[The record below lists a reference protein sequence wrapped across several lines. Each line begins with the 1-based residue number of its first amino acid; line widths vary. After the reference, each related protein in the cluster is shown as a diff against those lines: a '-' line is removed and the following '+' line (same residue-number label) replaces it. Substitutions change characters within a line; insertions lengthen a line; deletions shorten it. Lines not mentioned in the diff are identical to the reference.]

1 MDRIYD
7 EDRLILQMI
16 ERLTRVETKIDSL
29 VDAIRKS
36 NDKFL
41 AIEGNI
47 NDLNRRL
54 GKVEMK
60 ADRANV
66 RLDDSK
72 AMVIKIGTVTSTA
85 IGVLINVLSLY
96 LSHK

>member
-1 MDRIYD
+1 MDRTCD

-29 VDAIRKS
+29 MDTISKS

-41 AIEGNI
+41 AIEGDI
-47 NDLNRRL
+47 NDLNQRL

-66 RLDDSK
+66 RMDDSK

>member
-1 MDRIYD
+1 MDRTYD

-29 VDAIRKS
+29 MDAISKS

-41 AIEGNI
+41 AIEGDI
-47 NDLNRRL
+47 NDLNQRL

-66 RLDDSK
+66 RMDDSK